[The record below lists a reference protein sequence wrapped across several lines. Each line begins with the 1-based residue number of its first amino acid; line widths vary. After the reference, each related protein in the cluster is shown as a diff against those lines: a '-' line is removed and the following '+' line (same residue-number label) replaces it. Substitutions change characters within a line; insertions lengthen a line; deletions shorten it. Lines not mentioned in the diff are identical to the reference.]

1 MAVDFSQSLYFYRVI
16 RLRVRTFLQAIA
28 ILCSIFPQA
37 DRAFRFADAIDRYR
51 DTAVRWH
58 SLGIDIHGI
67 TTEPRRAVEVPVRV
81 FGTDCDGKPFS
92 ENLTT
97 VDVSLHGTKLRGLK
111 AKLQVD
117 EIIGLTYAKNKAH
130 FRVKWIGTPGTA
142 TDGVL
147 GLLNLTPSKPLWD
160 FPLFQSEPETFD
172 KKPVNERRRW
182 PRVKC
187 SVSVELH
194 APGQPMI
201 WGKASDIGQGG
212 CFVEMAIPLAKDARF
227 DIALWLGE
235 SKLHLQG
242 QIASVQPGFG
252 NGVRFL
258 GLTSEHQEHLRRF
271 IETITPPEPPEMAL
285 AKSSGS

>member
-1 MAVDFSQSLYFYRVI
+1 M
-16 RLRVRTFLQAIA
+16 
-28 ILCSIFPQA
+28 SI
-37 DRAFRFADAIDRYR
+37 
-51 DTAVRWH
+51 TN
-58 SLGIDIHGI
+58 
-67 TTEPRRAVEVPVRV
+67 EPRKAVEVPVRV
-81 FGTDCDGKPFS
+81 FGMDRDGRPFS

-97 VDVSLHGTKLRGLK
+97 VDVSLHGAKLRGLT
-111 AKLQVD
+111 AKLQMD

-142 TDGVL
+142 TEGVL
-147 GLLNLTPSKPLWD
+147 GLLSLTPAKPFWD
-160 FPLFQSEPETFD
+160 FPLFQTEPETFD
-172 KKPVNERRRW
+172 NKPGNERRRW

-187 SVSVELH
+187 SISVELH
-194 APGQPMI
+194 APGQSVI

-212 CFVEMAIPLAKDARF
+212 CFVEMAIPLSNDTRF

-242 QIASVQPGFG
+242 QVATVQLGFG

-271 IETITPPEPPEMAL
+271 IETIVPPEAAGIVL
-285 AKSSGS
+285 AKGSGL